1 MKKLRPIGN
10 ESLSNVTPKKVAA
23 SGFVIRPVRAHYS
36 AFEVGGLSFLWH
48 FIGAI
53 LSTRR
58 KKKKLYKLIHDVTA
72 SELMPI
78 KQT

>member
-1 MKKLRPIGN
+1 M
-10 ESLSNVTPKKVAA
+10 SNVTHKKVAE
-23 SGFVIRPVRAHYS
+23 SGFVIRTVRAHYS

-48 FIGAI
+48 FIWTI

-58 KKKKLYKLIHDVTA
+58 KKKKLYKLIHDAIA
-72 SELMPI
+72 SELTVI